1 MFERFKARRAER
13 AAAAAA
19 RAAEATG
26 RQEKHVLDLYDWT
39 ISRARSI
46 ADGSFAD
53 AESRLALKKGE
64 RAIYCLDG
72 VGLVESR
79 KGPGHWQGRSQ
90 GVSVH
95 VPGTK
100 SMRYRVGQTKGTFV
114 IGEEKPT
121 VVDTGSVTVTTT
133 RAVFVGSKETREWT
147 WAKLI
152 AIQDDDPSWIGIA
165 VSNRQKV
172 SGVSLPTAENRLPL
186 QLALDMAV
194 ALTNDAA
201 TEYVAEARESSRTG
215 IAARLEQRDSV
226 SAGLFSGG
234 CAELGPSCGAVRALR
249 RRARAL
255 HPGTRPR
262 APRGRQALRRF
273 PRARACRRP

>member
-13 AAAAAA
+13 AAAATT
-19 RAAEATG
+19 RAAEATA
-26 RQEKHVLDLYDWT
+26 RQTQHVMDLYDWT

-46 ADGSFAD
+46 ADGTFTD

-90 GVSVH
+90 GISVR

-100 SMRYRVGQTKGTFV
+100 SMRYRVGQTHGTFV
-114 IGEEKPT
+114 TGEEKPT
-121 VVDTGSVTVTTT
+121 VIDSGSVTVTTT
-133 RAVFVGSKETREWT
+133 RAVFVGSTQTREWA
-147 WAKLI
+147 WAKLV

-172 SGVSLPTAENRLPL
+172 SGVTVPSAEQRLPL
-186 QLALDMAV
+186 QLALDVAV
-194 ALTNDAA
+194 ALTNDTA
-201 TEYVAEARESSRTG
+201 TDYVTDLERQRAEHVAQTS
-215 IAARLEQRDSV
+215 
-226 SAGLFSGG
+226 
-234 CAELGPSCGAVRALR
+234 AELAPGADA
-249 RRARAL
+249 AS
-255 HPGTRPR
+255 
-262 APRGRQALRRF
+262 
-273 PRARACRRP
+273 

>member
-1 MFERFKARRAER
+1 MFEGLKARRAER

-19 RAAEATG
+19 RTAAATAQ
-26 RQEKHVLDLYDWT
+26 QEHHVLDLYDWT

-46 ADGSFAD
+46 ADGTFTD
-53 AESRLALKKGE
+53 AESRLALKRGE
-64 RAIYCLDG
+64 RAIYSLDG

-100 SMRYRVGQTKGTFV
+100 SMRYRVGQTHGTFV
-114 IGEEKPT
+114 AGDEKPT
-121 VVDTGSVTVTTT
+121 VIDSGSVTVTTT
-133 RAVFVGSKETREWT
+133 RAVFVGSKQTREWT

-172 SGVSLPTAENRLPL
+172 SGVTVPTAESRLPL
-186 QLALDMAV
+186 QLALDLAV
-194 ALTNDAA
+194 ALTNDTAA
-201 TEYVAEARESSRTG
+201 EYVADLERQRAEHVAQASAEVATG
-215 IAARLEQRDSV
+215 SDAA
-226 SAGLFSGG
+226 
-234 CAELGPSCGAVRALR
+234 P
-249 RRARAL
+249 
-255 HPGTRPR
+255 
-262 APRGRQALRRF
+262 
-273 PRARACRRP
+273 